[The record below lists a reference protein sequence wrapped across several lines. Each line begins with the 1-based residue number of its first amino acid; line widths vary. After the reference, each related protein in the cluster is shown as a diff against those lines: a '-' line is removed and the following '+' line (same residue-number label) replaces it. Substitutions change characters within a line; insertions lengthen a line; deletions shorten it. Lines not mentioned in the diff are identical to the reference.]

1 MLSQLIDERLY
12 ELHSSIIQQLSG
24 RNEIVFLTDNQD
36 RPPQP
41 QPGRVRT
48 KVQSGRRRAN
58 SARVR
63 AEATIIGLTQESF
76 REKDF

>member
-1 MLSQLIDERLY
+1 M
-12 ELHSSIIQQLSG
+12 IQQLSG
-24 RNEIVFLTDNQD
+24 RNEIVSLTDNQD

-48 KVQSGRRRAN
+48 KVQSGRRLAN

-63 AEATIIGLTQESF
+63 AEATIKFMSEGCLQSCLVGK
-76 REKDF
+76 EKI